1 MPSEH
6 VERDDIPLV
15 QLVAHELE
23 SAHGLRSID
32 DDTSSVVDDSSTERT
47 QVFHEPCDQAF
58 ITGALRD
65 EAVARAASLRLGA
78 VCISDQFLECRWLP
92 RNEVGSAVKES
103 YIRKPGEGI
112 ELAHPRVCGDP
123 CREKIAFL

>member
-32 DDTSSVVDDSSTERT
+32 DDTSTVVDDSSAERT

-65 EAVARAASLRLGA
+65 EAVARAASLCLGA
-78 VCISDQFLECRWLP
+78 LCISHQFVECRRLT
-92 RNEVGSAVKES
+92 RNEVGSAVEQS
-103 YIRKPGEGI
+103 YIRKPGERK
-112 ELAHPRVCGDP
+112 ELP
-123 CREKIAFL
+123 CP